1 MPQSPTT
8 GALAD
13 WSDLLP
19 EILKPINP
27 PTMEQFSD
35 ALQAVAT
42 SYEQGYINKAEADIL
57 LRHLCSAFIANEVM
71 GLLSSLASD
80 PFQKRQKNET
90 SDPMGL
96 FSALDR
102 R

>member
-1 MPQSPTT
+1 MRQLPTA

-19 EILKPINP
+19 EILKPRNP
-27 PTMEQFSD
+27 PTIEQFSK
-35 ALQAVAT
+35 AMQAVAT
-42 SYEQGYINKAEADIL
+42 SYEQGYINKTEADTL
-57 LRHLCSAFIANEVM
+57 VRHLCSAFIANEVM

-80 PFQKRQKNET
+80 PFPKRQKNET

-102 R
+102 G

>member
-1 MPQSPTT
+1 MRQLPTA

-19 EILKPINP
+19 EILKPQNP
-27 PTMEQFSD
+27 PTMDLFSD

-42 SYEQGYINKAEADIL
+42 SYEQGYINQTEADIL

-71 GLLSSLASD
+71 ALLPALAAD

-96 FSALDR
+96 FSSLDR
-102 R
+102 G

>member
-1 MPQSPTT
+1 MRQLPTA

-19 EILKPINP
+19 EILKPRNP
-27 PTMEQFSD
+27 PTIEQFSK
-35 ALQAVAT
+35 AMQAVAT
-42 SYEQGYINKAEADIL
+42 SYEQGYINKSEADTL
-57 LRHLCSAFIANEVM
+57 VRHLCSAFIANEVM
-71 GLLSSLASD
+71 GLLPALTAN
-80 PFQKRQKNET
+80 PFQKRRKNEKN
-90 SDPMGL
+90 DRMGL

>member
-1 MPQSPTT
+1 MRQSPTA

-27 PTMEQFSD
+27 PTMEQFS
-35 ALQAVAT
+35 AAMQAVAT
-42 SYEQGYINKAEADIL
+42 SYEQGYINESEADIL
-57 LRHLCSAFIANEVM
+57 VRHLCSAFISNEVM
-71 GLLSSLASD
+71 GLLPALTAN
-80 PFQKRQKNET
+80 PFQKRRKNEKN
-90 SDPMGL
+90 DRMGL

-102 R
+102 G